1 MASKMKI
8 SQQLQDIGYTVGI
21 HFDTVDFYYFFNFP
35 PPPPQSFLVAGVTF
49 NLPNSNLY
57 DTE

>member
-35 PPPPQSFLVAGVTF
+35 TPPQSFLVAGVTF

>member
-1 MASKMKI
+1 MKI
-8 SQQLQDIGYTVGI
+8 SQQLQGIGYTVGI

-35 PPPPQSFLVAGVTF
+35 TLPPKFLIAGVTF
-49 NLPNSNLY
+49 NLPNSNLF